1 MQRVWPYHQG
11 MNPGLNQRILVL
23 LTLTLSASVWAD
35 PSGKHPDAVLQY
47 LSDRALD
54 TPTANL
60 LSTEKSFTTST
71 PSQPANSFEKA
82 VGMTPESLVQW
93 NLGGN
98 LPLPTA
104 DDERLGPNHKDVGFH
119 FGLDFHPDKD
129 WVVTGVAGVKMNNG
143 PVTAPPT
150 KPTMDQLGVEA
161 KIRF

>member
-1 MQRVWPYHQG
+1 
-11 MNPGLNQRILVL
+11 MNLRLIRRLSVL
-23 LTLTLSASVWAD
+23 FAVTFASGAWAE

-54 TPTANL
+54 TPTPNL
-60 LSTEKSFTTST
+60 LSAEKHFTTST
-71 PSQPANSFEKA
+71 PDQPANSFEKA
-82 VGMTPESLVQW
+82 VGVTPESLVQW

-104 DDERLGPNHKDVGFH
+104 EDERLGPNHKDVGFH

-150 KPTMDQLGVEA
+150 KPAMDQVGVEA

>member
-1 MQRVWPYHQG
+1 MRLSRRIVVW
-11 MNPGLNQRILVL
+11 LA
-23 LTLTLSASVWAD
+23 LTLAMGAWAE
-35 PSGKHPDAVLQY
+35 PSGNHPDAVLQY
-47 LSDRALD
+47 LSDQALD
-54 TPTANL
+54 APRVNL
-60 LSTEKSFTTST
+60 LSSEKRFTTTT
-71 PSQPANSFEKA
+71 PEQTANSFEKA
-82 VGMTPESLVQW
+82 VGTLPESPVQW

-150 KPTMDQLGVEA
+150 KPAMDQVGVEA

>member
-1 MQRVWPYHQG
+1 MHHQA
-11 MNPGLNQRILVL
+11 MKLGLKMKFSVFLML
-23 LTLTLSASVWAD
+23 ALSASAWAD

-54 TPTANL
+54 IPTANL
-60 LSTEKSFTTST
+60 LSAEKSFTTST
-71 PSQPANSFEKA
+71 PGQPANSFEKA
-82 VGMTPESLVQW
+82 VGVTPESLVQW

-104 DDERLGPNHKDVGFH
+104 DDERLGPNHKDIGFH

-150 KPTMDQLGVEA
+150 KPAMDQLGVEA

>member
-1 MQRVWPYHQG
+1 MRLSRRIVVW
-11 MNPGLNQRILVL
+11 LA
-23 LTLTLSASVWAD
+23 LTLAMGAWAE
-35 PSGKHPDAVLQY
+35 PSGNHPDAVLQY
-47 LSDRALD
+47 LSDQALD
-54 TPTANL
+54 APRVNL
-60 LSTEKSFTTST
+60 LSSEKRFTTTT
-71 PSQPANSFEKA
+71 PEQTGNSFEKA
-82 VGMTPESLVQW
+82 VGTLPESPVQW

-150 KPTMDQLGVEA
+150 KPAMDQVGVEA

>member
-1 MQRVWPYHQG
+1 MW
-11 MNPGLNQRILVL
+11 LA
-23 LTLTLSASVWAD
+23 LTLAMGAWAE
-35 PSGKHPDAVLQY
+35 PSGNHPDAVLQY
-47 LSDRALD
+47 LSDQVLD
-54 TPTANL
+54 APRVNL
-60 LSTEKSFTTST
+60 LSSEKRFTTTT
-71 PSQPANSFEKA
+71 PEQTANSFEKA
-82 VGMTPESLVQW
+82 VGTLPESPVQW

-150 KPTMDQLGVEA
+150 KPAMDQVGVEA